1 MPDICKHVSESAR
14 ASSVYRGDPR
24 GASAPL
30 SRQFA
35 SGSRRTP
42 PVTFRARIVALV
54 AVWLASA
61 GLAWAEDLLCPRQN
75 FHPPIPI
82 QSFYWYRCPY
92 GLLGPH
98 DRPGQ
103 PANGVGPPPLVIPP
117 CCGYHPITG
126 EPILYSWHQYARS
139 PRDFFMLSPVR

>member
-1 MPDICKHVSESAR
+1 MPEICQHVTENDRAGGVYCGDRWRTSAFR
-14 ASSVYRGDPR
+14 SWQSASD
-24 GASAPL
+24 
-30 SRQFA
+30 
-35 SGSRRTP
+35 SRRAP
-42 PVTFRARIVALV
+42 PATFRARIVALV
-54 AVWLASA
+54 AVWLAGA
-61 GLAWAEDLLCPRQN
+61 GLAWAEDLLCPWQN

-103 PANGVGPPPLVIPP
+103 PANGVGPPPLILPP

-139 PRDFFMLSPVR
+139 PRDFFMLPPVR